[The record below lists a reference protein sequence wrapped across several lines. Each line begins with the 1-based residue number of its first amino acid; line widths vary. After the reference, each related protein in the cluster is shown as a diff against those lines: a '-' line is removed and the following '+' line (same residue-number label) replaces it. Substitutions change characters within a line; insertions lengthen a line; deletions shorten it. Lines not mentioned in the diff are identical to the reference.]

1 MSIGDEWG
9 PRLARA
15 VSPDEE
21 ELAPIYVDAFV
32 EGGQARRDLFA
43 AGVRESGG
51 FDSGDSFS
59 VLTPVLYAL
68 SIAAP
73 LLNGLLSSPQVAT
86 LSSMANSGANVLKLF
101 GYGKRSPDGNDDNE
115 SEMKDSVRETTSAFD
130 GRMAPA
136 PDQHDMLRKVIEC
149 IDAELQRRGFKE
161 EESSVIT
168 LNVVREL
175 LKEPAESVRFVEML
189 ENEPG

>member
-43 AGVRESGG
+43 PGVRESGG

-59 VLTPVLYAL
+59 ILTPVLYAL

-73 LLNGLLSSPQVAT
+73 LLNGFLSSPQIAA
-86 LSSMANSGANVLKLF
+86 LSSMANSGANVLRLF
-101 GYGKRSPDGNDDNE
+101 GYGKRSTNDDE
-115 SEMKDSVRETTSAFD
+115 ATVCAMEQTARETTGAAD
-130 GRMAPA
+130 RAMTPT
-136 PDQHDMLRKVIEC
+136 PDQQETMRKVIEC
-149 IDAELQRRGFKE
+149 IETELHRRGFSE

-168 LNVVREL
+168 LGVVREL
-175 LKEPAESVRFVEML
+175 LREPEESVRFVSKL
-189 ENEPG
+189 EQATE